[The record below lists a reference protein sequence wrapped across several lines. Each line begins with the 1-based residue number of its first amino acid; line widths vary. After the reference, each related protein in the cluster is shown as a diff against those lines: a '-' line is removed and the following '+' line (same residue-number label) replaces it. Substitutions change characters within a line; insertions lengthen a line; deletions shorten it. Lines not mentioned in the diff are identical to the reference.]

1 MSEDYFDDT
10 SDAEFLALAQQL
22 EPRGDNAGVGN
33 KGSGNGAARL
43 SAQKV
48 TTLSTTSGAKNAETS
63 RPDTS
68 KTVPRVLRPG
78 FNAVI
83 VNTRQVSPFDG
94 RS

>member
-22 EPRGDNAGVGN
+22 EPGKDN
-33 KGSGNGAARL
+33 KSSGNGAAR
-43 SAQKV
+43 SNVQKV
-48 TTLSTTSGAKNAETS
+48 TTLSTASGARNAETS
-63 RPDTS
+63 RPNTS

-94 RS
+94 RN